1 MPYKLVAIGRFPLNP
16 FSNSSCW
23 IEDLVANAYPGQVSV
38 TLEMFDDV
46 VMVFGAADLRY
57 TQKSNK
63 LLFCHKLWA
72 RCKAAV
78 TIW

>member
-16 FSNSSCW
+16 FSNGSCW

-46 VMVFGAADLRY
+46 VMVFGAADLWY
-57 TQKSNK
+57 TQKSYQ
-63 LLFCHKLWA
+63 LIFSQQFRA
-72 RCKAAV
+72 GRISSIAV
-78 TIW
+78 R